1 MYTLNTVVG
10 DDAPLSPSSS
20 ITSPL
25 LSPDPHSYGSTPSQP
40 RRSSGRVI
48 FHATLKMACIFLVS
62 TILLGGTLWIALP
75 TLEE

>member
-1 MYTLNTVVG
+1 MYTLNTVV
-10 DDAPLSPSSS
+10 DDDGASGRDSS

-25 LSPDPHSYGSTPSQP
+25 LSPDPHSYGTTNSPP
-40 RRSSGRVI
+40 RPSSGRVI
-48 FHATLKMACIFLVS
+48 LQATLKMACIFLVS